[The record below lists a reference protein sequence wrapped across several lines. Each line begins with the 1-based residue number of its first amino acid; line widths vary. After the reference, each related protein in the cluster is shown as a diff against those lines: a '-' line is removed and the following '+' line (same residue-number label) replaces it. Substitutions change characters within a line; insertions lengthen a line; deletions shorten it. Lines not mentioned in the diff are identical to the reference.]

1 MKGGRKLFL
10 LEMSEFDSFG
20 RGERSLEVL
29 DCVTVSVACAVERF
43 LCLSDLAN

>member
-1 MKGGRKLFL
+1 MEGGRKFFL

-29 DCVTVSVACAVERF
+29 DCVTVSVACAR
-43 LCLSDLAN
+43 